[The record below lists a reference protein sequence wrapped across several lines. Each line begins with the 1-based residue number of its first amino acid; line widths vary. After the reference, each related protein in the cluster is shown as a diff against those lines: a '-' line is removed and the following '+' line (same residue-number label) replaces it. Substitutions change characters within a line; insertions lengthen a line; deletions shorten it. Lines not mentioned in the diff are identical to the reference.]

1 MQPHSHS
8 SVRAWSDT
16 LVLPTYLVD
25 PPESSPMFYDGRQ
38 TQHTQAHYYPYPAH
52 DKLTGRKEDVRYRT
66 LNLENEYLKVVVL
79 PEIGG
84 RLFSVTDKTNGYELF
99 YRQSVVKPA
108 NIGMIGA
115 WISGGVEWCFPHHHR
130 ASTHLT
136 IDHGITENPDGSA
149 TIWVGEIER
158 RHRMQWRVGVTL
170 RPGSS
175 ALEAEVRLHNRT
187 PFAHS
192 ALYWANAAVHTNPD
206 YQYIFPPS
214 ARIAC
219 FHCKDAFTHWP
230 VSHEAD
236 FKGLDL
242 RGLDLSWWKNHP
254 APASFFIHD
263 LREDFHGGYDH
274 GRRAG
279 TLHVADHHVVN
290 CAKMFEWGNCP
301 EAEMENSK
309 LTDSDGHYA
318 ELMVGAF
325 SDNQPDYSWM
335 EPHQQRTFTHVW
347 YPLREIGRVK
357 HASSEA
363 AVNLEFTDNGK
374 LFIAANAVRAHR
386 AKIRLLDRR
395 TQSTILTRDVRLA
408 PDEPFA
414 LQIDRPA
421 NATLT
426 DLELVVTTEAGRDLI
441 RYRPLP
447 ETALPDLPAPVVTPP
462 APAQIRTNEELCQLA
477 IRLDQ
482 FHNPTLAPEPYLEE
496 ALRRDPTDAQ
506 AHLVRGHLQVR
517 RLDYMGAEKAL
528 RKALAKLEAMYT
540 PPRKGDVYY
549 YLGFALGELDRT
561 EDAYRFLRRAAWY
574 AEWQGPAQLQCA
586 ILQARARRYAEAL
599 AAVESS
605 LAANPS
611 SVRGLELR
619 AALER
624 HLRGREDHTF
634 TLQKLAGLDP
644 LNPVAAHQRV
654 LVKPNDRDA
663 VEAMLELLRD
673 DPENWI
679 ELAHAYQDAGL
690 WAESIDVL
698 RMGLRL
704 APKALASAP
713 LVHYTLAIGLSA
725 VGDTTATREALTHAA
740 SAPEDYCFPHGH
752 DALRVLRF
760 ALATDPDDARAHT
773 YLGHLLYND
782 QREAAMGAWRR
793 AKELAPDFAL
803 ARRNL
808 AFGFRQQGDLDAAA
822 DEIAQALRLAPDK
835 ALWLEEQDVI
845 LTLAGARPGH
855 RRQALAL
862 QSEVAGRHPNCLWRE
877 SLACI
882 LDQDYDRALAILEN
896 TRFFN
901 YEARRD
907 KHQAYVTAHLLRG
920 DRYRS
925 AGRLAAARADY
936 EAALLYPENLEAGR
950 PYHDDQGAHIRY
962 KLALVAAAEG
972 NRNDAEAQWLASA
985 GARNPVAWSDR
996 NYYQALSLR
1005 ALGREEEA
1013 LAHLRGLLA
1022 HAQAQLTSDRWGDF
1036 FAGYQEREPDNSQ
1049 RSTAWFHLA
1058 LGRLGLG
1065 DRTAAHSA
1073 LAKAVDLFPANVWAQ
1088 AYLREILG

>member
-1 MQPHSHS
+1 MQPHSHT
-8 SVRAWSDT
+8 SVRVRSDT

-25 PPESSPMFYDGRQ
+25 RPETSPMFYDGRQ
-38 TQHTQAHYYPYPAH
+38 TQHTQAHFYPYPAH
-52 DKLTGRKEDVRYRT
+52 DKLTGRKKDVTYKA
-66 LNLENEYLKVVVL
+66 LILENEYLKVVVL

-99 YRQSVVKPA
+99 YRQSVIKPA

-130 ASTHLT
+130 ASTHLP
-136 IDHGITENPDGSA
+136 IDHGMTENPDGSA

-158 RHRMQWRVGVTL
+158 RHRMQWRVGLTL

-175 ALEAEVRLHNRT
+175 ALEAEVRLCNRT

-236 FKGLDL
+236 FKGIDL

-325 SDNQPDYSWM
+325 SDNQPDYSWL

-357 HASSEA
+357 HATRDA
-363 AVNLEFTDNGK
+363 AVNLESTDDGK
-374 LFIAANAVRAHR
+374 IFIAANAVRAHGAR
-386 AKIRLLDRR
+386 VRLIDHR
-395 TQSTILTRDVRLA
+395 TQSIVFSKDIRLA

-414 LQIDRPA
+414 FQVDRPE
-421 NATLT
+421 NTEIT
-426 DLELVVTTEAGRDLI
+426 DLELVVLTDSGRELI
-441 RYRPLP
+441 RYLPLP
-447 ETALPDLPAPVVTPP
+447 ETALPDLPSPVEAPPVP
-462 APAQIRTNEELCQLA
+462 AKISTNEELCQIA

-496 ALRRDPTDAQ
+496 ALRRDPTYGQ
-506 AHLVRGHLQVR
+506 ANFFLGYLLVR
-517 RLDYMGAEKAL
+517 RLDYKGAEKAL
-528 RKALAKLEAMYT
+528 RKALSRMEAMYT

-549 YLGFALGELDRT
+549 YLGFALGELGQTD
-561 EDAYRFLRRAAWY
+561 EAYRLLRRAAWY
-574 AEWQGPAQLQCA
+574 AEWQGPAHFQCA
-586 ILQARARRYAEAL
+586 VLHSRARRYVDAL
-599 AAVESS
+599 NAVELS
-605 LAANPS
+605 LAAHPC
-611 SVRGLELR
+611 SVRGLELK
-619 AALER
+619 AAMER
-624 HLRGREDHTF
+624 HLHGSEAHHS
-634 TLQKLAGLDP
+634 TLENLARQDP
-644 LNPVAAHQRV
+644 LNPVVAHQRV
-654 LVKPNDRDA
+654 LVNPSDPRRRQA
-663 VEAMLELLRD
+663 FLTLLRD
-673 DPENWI
+673 EPENWL

-690 WAESIDVL
+690 WTESVDVL
-698 RMGLRL
+698 RTGLRE
-704 APKALASAP
+704 APDALSRSP
-713 LVHYTLAIGLSA
+713 MIYYTLATALSF
-725 VGDTTATREALTHAA
+725 VGDISAAHDTLFRAA
-740 SAPEDYCFPHGH
+740 SAPPDYCFPHGH
-752 DALRVLRF
+752 DALRVLRL
-760 ALATDPDDARAHT
+760 ALTTDPRDARAHN

-782 QREAAMGAWRR
+782 QREAAMAAWRQ

-803 ARRNL
+803 VRRNL
-808 AFGFRQQGDLDAAA
+808 AFGLRQTGDLEAAVV
-822 DEIAQALRLAPDK
+822 EISHALRLAPNN
-835 ALWLEEQDVI
+835 ALWTEEQDVI
-845 LTLAGARPGH
+845 LTLSGASPSH
-855 RRQALAL
+855 RRHALARHG
-862 QSEVAGRHPNCLWRE
+862 EIAGRHANCLWRE
-877 SLACI
+877 ALACI
-882 LDQDYDRALAILEN
+882 LDGDYDRALAILES

-907 KHQAYVTAHLLRG
+907 KHQAYVMAHVLRG
-920 DRYRS
+920 DRHRT
-925 AGRLAAARADY
+925 AGRLSEARNDY

-950 PYHDDQGAHIRY
+950 PYHDDQVAHVRY
-962 KLALVAAAEG
+962 KLALVAAKEG
-972 NRNDAEAQWLASA
+972 NYEEARGHWLASS
-985 GARNPVAWSDR
+985 GARNPVRWSDR

-1005 ALGREEEA
+1005 ALGREEHA
-1013 LAHLRGLLA
+1013 LTHLRGLIA
-1022 HAQAQLTSDRWGDF
+1022 YSQAQLDADRWGDF
-1036 FAGYQEREPDNSQ
+1036 FAGYQEREPDDSL

-1058 LGRLGLG
+1058 LGRSGLG
-1065 DRTAAHSA
+1065 DRSAAHAA
-1073 LAKAVDLFPANVWAQ
+1073 LAKAVELFPPNVWAQ
-1088 AYLREILG
+1088 AYLREIVR